1 MSLAEVCATY
11 LSEVSLV
18 VAWSLKCNIWSLIFM
33 NLNFPPKNCEKYISH
48 VQHTI
53 FISAGSPFHT
63 LGAQVVIFNIT
74 IYKDFI
80 GLQRSIGQQNRSKI
94 TKIYIKKNKKKQPD
108 HKNKF
113 SLLCTS

>member
-18 VAWSLKCNIWSLIFM
+18 VAWSLKCNIWSYYSYEVEFF
-33 NLNFPPKNCEKYISH
+33 FPKIVKNIYH

-74 IYKDFI
+74 IYKNFI
-80 GLQRSIGQQNRSKI
+80 
-94 TKIYIKKNKKKQPD
+94 
-108 HKNKF
+108 
-113 SLLCTS
+113 